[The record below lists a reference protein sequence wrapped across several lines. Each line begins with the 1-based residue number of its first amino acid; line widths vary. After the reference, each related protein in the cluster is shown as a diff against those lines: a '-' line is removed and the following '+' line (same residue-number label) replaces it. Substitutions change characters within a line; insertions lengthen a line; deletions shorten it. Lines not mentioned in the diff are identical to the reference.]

1 MGSEG
6 ERVVGREKWM
16 GRGLVMRDGGLGGW
30 PGRIRTPGGVRH
42 RGREARRFPRV
53 EACDASLE
61 EVPRCLPGLTAA
73 MIDSVLARRLE
84 QGETA
89 LIKAFRGTL

>member
-1 MGSEG
+1 
-6 ERVVGREKWM
+6 
-16 GRGLVMRDGGLGGW
+16 
-30 PGRIRTPGGVRH
+30 
-42 RGREARRFPRV
+42 V

-84 QGETA
+84 RGETA